1 MKNGNRTSKIN
12 GPVNILVVDDCP
24 ANRKLLRAV
33 LEAEGFNTVEAAD
46 GVEALA
52 ALDREP
58 IDAVVSDILMPR
70 MDGYRLCYEV
80 RANKRFCHLPFIIYT
95 NTFISPSD
103 EKTGLDLGADKF
115 LRKPSAV
122 KEILAALRALKEQPG
137 GAAAAHRRN
146 NRLKTL
152 DK

>member
-1 MKNGNRTSKIN
+1 MELPAK
-12 GPVNILVVDDCP
+12 NILIVDDCP

-33 LEAEGFNTVEAAD
+33 LEAEGLNTLEAAD

-58 IDAVVSDILMPR
+58 IDAIISDILMPN

-80 RANKRFCHLPFIIYT
+80 RANKRFCHLPFIVYT
-95 NTFISPSD
+95 TTYTSPSD

-115 LRKPSAV
+115 LRKPAQAR
-122 KEILAALRALKEQPG
+122 EIVAAFRALKERPRPVRPG
-137 GAAAAHRRN
+137 HI
-146 NRLKTL
+146 
-152 DK
+152 